1 MNQKGGIMKKSII
14 SKIVSIIFILM
25 LIGGIVCLFFA
36 PKLYDLTGASRVA
49 FEQQGLYYKILF
61 YVCYIICLAIIFILN
76 RIFSFIYDSNP
87 FETNVENY
95 IKLLA
100 VLFISLSLL
109 VGLKSIFMPTV
120 LSIVLTVLTL
130 IISLCFYVVA
140 EVFKVA
146 EGYKKEIDFT
156 V

>member
-1 MNQKGGIMKKSII
+1 MKKSII
-14 SKIVSIIFILM
+14 SKIVSIIFILI
-25 LIGGIVCLFFA
+25 LIGGIVGLFFA
-36 PKLYDLTGASRVA
+36 PRLYDLSGASRVL
-49 FEQQGLYYKILF
+49 FEDQGLYYKILF

-76 RIFSFIYDSNP
+76 RIFSFIYNSNP

-95 IKLLA
+95 IKILA
-100 VLFISLSLL
+100 ILFMSLALL
-109 VGLKSIFMPTV
+109 VGVKTIFMPTV
-120 LSIVLTVLTL
+120 LSIVVTVLTF

-146 EGYKKEIDFT
+146 EGYKKEIDYM